1 MKEMGAKQTVV
12 TEETMQKHPELRPI
26 VTSTGELNA
35 SVARG
40 EWNVEVFNSK
50 AKMRDTLGDS
60 LPTLRMSE
68 ATIRGDPASKKL
80 EGMAATDP
88 ETYKDLVPEGTGLY
102 HGAGGGNSQ
111 KKGALPLT
119 QVLSVRARL
128 RLRAN
133 PYPYPYLYPYPYP
146 YP

>member
-1 MKEMGAKQTVV
+1 
-12 TEETMQKHPELRPI
+12 MQKHPELRPI

-80 EGMAATDP
+80 EGMAATNP

-102 HGAGGGNSQ
+102 HGEGGSNSQ

-119 QVLSVRARL
+119 QVLLVRARL
-128 RLRAN
+128 RVRAN
-133 PYPYPYLYPYPYP
+133 PYQYAYPYPYP
-146 YP
+146 